1 MCSYRL
7 LQITSPSRRN
17 LINTSVNVLLVTVSA
32 TLFVRWC
39 WVEATRPQEK
49 LATEANAA
57 ESPRNVLALLALQFL
72 QKESNLTQNETD
84 ENK

>member
-1 MCSYRL
+1 M
-7 LQITSPSRRN
+7 
-17 LINTSVNVLLVTVSA
+17 
-32 TLFVRWC
+32 
-39 WVEATRPQEK
+39 RPQEK